1 MSIDPL
7 EKKLEAFG
15 WHVEIGDGHDIDFVT
30 KTLEHSLQVNKPLAL
45 IANTVKGKGV
55 SFMEHNVL
63 WHYRSPQ
70 GDEYAKAISELE
82 EKVDA

>member
-1 MSIDPL
+1 MQS
-7 EKKLEAFG
+7 
-15 WHVEIGDGHDIDFVT
+15 VDGHDHDA
-30 KTLEHSLQVNKPLAL
+30 LELAYEASAAAPNQPSVV